1 MDPVLPAIDVPS
13 ASALFVA
20 STARM
25 PLDPA
30 CGMEPDAAIAIAIS
44 TAVTTAR
51 KIPLDPVCGMEPD
64 DAVAVPSTSELS
76 TVKTARKMLL
86 EHTQMRNHEV
96 LLQAADSTNAT
107 NACSREWE
115 TEDAAD
121 MKSSMIKN
129 EELKTRV
136 TTAAVMKKKPQKR
149 TFAKIADAHC
159 KRRLKRSGRGGIP
172 ASDA

>member
-1 MDPVLPAIDVPS
+1 
-13 ASALFVA
+13 
-20 STARM
+20 
-25 PLDPA
+25 
-30 CGMEPDAAIAIAIS
+30 MEPDAAIAIAIS
-44 TAVTTAR
+44 TAMTTAR
-51 KIPLDPVCGMEPD
+51 RIPLDPVC
-64 DAVAVPSTSELS
+64 VPSTSELS

-159 KRRLKRSGRGGIP
+159 KRRLKRCRFDFVFSHVLIK
-172 ASDA
+172 SH

>member
-1 MDPVLPAIDVPS
+1 MRSLLR
-13 ASALFVA
+13 ALLGCRW
-20 STARM
+20 T
-25 PLDPA
+25 L

-44 TAVTTAR
+44 TAMTTAR
-51 KIPLDPVCGMEPD
+51 RIPLDPVCGMEPD

-76 TVKTARKMLL
+76 TVNTARKMLL
-86 EHTQMRNHEV
+86 AHVITAPMKPEHTQMRKHEV

-121 MKSSMIKN
+121 MKSSMMKN

-159 KRRLKRSGRGGIP
+159 KRRCKTICRGGIP
-172 ASDA
+172 GSDA

>member
-1 MDPVLPAIDVPS
+1 MREDCLLLLVSAAQMTVEPAVDVTLSIDAADVDPVLPAIAVPS

-44 TAVTTAR
+44 TAMTTAR
-51 KIPLDPVCGMEPD
+51 RIPLDPVCGMEPD

-115 TEDAAD
+115 TEDA
-121 MKSSMIKN
+121 
-129 EELKTRV
+129 
-136 TTAAVMKKKPQKR
+136 
-149 TFAKIADAHC
+149 
-159 KRRLKRSGRGGIP
+159 
-172 ASDA
+172 